1 VIMRIDEMTSTE
13 FAEAVERDPVV
24 ILPIGATE
32 AHGPHLPLGT
42 DAFQPEAIADAVAER
57 VNGLVAPAIRYGQ
70 HSSTRNLPGTIGITS
85 FTLRSLI
92 IDILES
98 LHRNGIRKIV
108 IISGHSGSVHMAMIK
123 DACEDVVRRYQM
135 DVVFLADYDIGKG
148 LQEEIGAGPG
158 DGHGGMMETSRI
170 MALRPDLVPKN
181 RTKGEFVSAGYTVLS
196 DPESCYPQGFVG
208 DATNATA
215 QAGKRLNDYITDAL
229 TELIRKDLGVRE

>member
-1 VIMRIDEMTSTE
+1 MMRIEEMTSIE

-57 VNGLVAPAIRYGQ
+57 VNGLVAPAIKYGQ

-85 FTLRSLI
+85 STLRSMI
-92 IDILES
+92 VDILES

-108 IISGHSGSVHMAMIK
+108 IVSGHSGSVHMAMIK

-148 LQEEIGAGPG
+148 LQEEIDAGPD

-170 MALRPDLVPKN
+170 MAIRPDLVSKN
-181 RTKGEFVSAGYTVLS
+181 RTKGEFVSAGYAVLS
-196 DPESCYPQGFVG
+196 DPERCYPQGFVG
-208 DATNATA
+208 DAAKANA

-229 TELIRKDLGVRE
+229 TDLIRKDLGVRE

>member
-1 VIMRIDEMTSTE
+1 MRIDEMTSTE

-208 DATNATA
+208 DATKATA

-229 TELIRKDLGVRE
+229 TDLIRKDLGVRE

>member
-1 VIMRIDEMTSTE
+1 LRIEEMTSNE

-42 DAFQPEAIADAVAER
+42 DSFQPEAIADTVAQK
-57 VNGLVAPAIRYGQ
+57 VNGLVAPAIKYGQ

-85 FTLRSLI
+85 STLRAI
-92 IDILES
+92 IVDVLES

-108 IISGHSGSVHMAMIK
+108 IISGHSGSIHMAMVK

-135 DVVFLADYDIGKG
+135 DVIFLADYDIGKHV
-148 LQEEIGAGPG
+148 QEEIGADPG

-170 MALRPDLVPKN
+170 MAIRPDLVPKN
-181 RTKGEFVSAGYTVLS
+181 RTKGEFVSAGYAVVS
-196 DPESCYPQGFVG
+196 DPERCYPQGFVG
-208 DATNATA
+208 NAAKANA

-229 TELIRKDLGVRE
+229 TDLIRKDMA

>member
-1 VIMRIDEMTSTE
+1 MRIEEMTSAE
-13 FAEAVERDPVV
+13 FAEAVEGDPVV

-42 DAFQPEAIADAVAER
+42 DAFQPEAIADVVAER
-57 VNGLVAPAIRYGQ
+57 VNGLVAPAIKYGQ
-70 HSSTRNLPGTIGITS
+70 HSSTRNLPGTIGVTS
-85 FTLRSLI
+85 STLRALI

-135 DVVFLADYDIGKG
+135 NVIFLADYDLGKSV
-148 LQEEIGAGPG
+148 QEEIGAGPG

-170 MALRPDLVPKN
+170 MAIRPDLVPRN
-181 RTKGEFVSAGYTVLS
+181 RTRGEFVSAGYSVVS
-196 DPESCYPQGFVG
+196 DPERCYPQGFVG
-208 DATNATA
+208 DASKANL
-215 QAGKRLNDYITDAL
+215 QAGKRLNDYIADAL
-229 TELIRKDLGVRE
+229 TDLIRKDLGVRE

>member
-1 VIMRIDEMTSTE
+1 MRIEEMTSSE

-42 DAFQPEAIADAVAER
+42 DSFQPEAIADVVAER
-57 VNGLVAPAIRYGQ
+57 VNGLVAPAIKYGQ
-70 HSSTRNLPGTIGITS
+70 HSSTRNLPGTIGIS
-85 FTLRSLI
+85 ALTLRAI
-92 IDILES
+92 IVDILES
-98 LHRNGIRKIV
+98 LHRNGIRKIL
-108 IISGHSGSVHMAMIK
+108 IISGHAGSVHMAMIK

-135 DVVFLADYDIGKG
+135 DVVFLTDYDIGKDV
-148 LQEEIGAGPG
+148 QEEIGAGPG

-170 MALRPDLVPKN
+170 MAIRPDLVPKN

-196 DPESCYPQGFVG
+196 DPERCYPQGFVG
-208 DATNATA
+208 DAAKASA
-215 QAGKRLNDYITDAL
+215 QAGNRLNDYIIDAL

>member
-1 VIMRIDEMTSTE
+1 MRIDEMTSTE

-208 DATNATA
+208 DAAKATA

-229 TELIRKDLGVRE
+229 TDLIRKDLGVRE

>member
-1 VIMRIDEMTSTE
+1 MRIDEMTSDE

-24 ILPIGATE
+24 ILPMGATE

-57 VNGLVAPAIRYGQ
+57 INGLVAPPIKYGQ

-85 FTLRSLI
+85 STLRAMVV
-92 IDILES
+92 DILES
-98 LHRNGIRKIV
+98 LHRNGIRKVV
-108 IISGHSGSVHMAMIK
+108 IISGHAGSVHMAMIK

-135 DVVFLADYDIGKG
+135 DVTFLADYDIGRN

-170 MALRPDLVPKN
+170 MALRPDLVPRN
-181 RTKGEFVSAGYTVLS
+181 RTKGEFVSSGYSVLS
-196 DPESCYPQGFVG
+196 DPERCYPQGFVG
-208 DATNATA
+208 DAAKASA
-215 QAGKRLNDYITDAL
+215 QAGKRLNDYIIDAL
-229 TELIRKDLGVRE
+229 SDLIRRDLGVRE

>member
-1 VIMRIDEMTSTE
+1 MRIDEMTSNE

-57 VNGLVAPAIRYGQ
+57 INGLVAPPIKYGQ

-85 FTLRSLI
+85 STLRAMVV
-92 IDILES
+92 DILES
-98 LHRNGIRKIV
+98 LHRNGIRKVV
-108 IISGHSGSVHMAMIK
+108 IISGHAGSVHMAMIK

-135 DVVFLADYDIGKG
+135 DVMFLADYDIGRH

-170 MALRPDLVPKN
+170 MALRPDLVPFN
-181 RTKGEFVSAGYTVLS
+181 RTKGEFVSAGYSVLS
-196 DPESCYPQGFVG
+196 DPEKCFPQGFVG
-208 DATNATA
+208 DAAKANA
-215 QAGKRLNDYITDAL
+215 QVGKRLNDYITDAL
-229 TELIRKDLGVRE
+229 SDLIRKDLGVRE